1 MPLRRIAAALAVL
14 CLIVGPRVAPR
25 ATADPPRPTADRPIL
40 LEGVHVIPMTADTV
54 LRHQSVLVRDGRIE
68 WIAPAGSRKK
78 PGDAEVI
85 EGRGRYLMPG
95 LIDMHVHLSR
105 ADLPRYLENGI
116 TSVRNMWGH
125 EGITTLLAGIAD
137 GSIEGPA
144 IYSASPGLDGSPPQ
158 WPATIVIEDP
168 AQADSIV
175 AAQVAA
181 GWRFIKV
188 YSRLKPAVYDA
199 IVSSARRRGIRVIGH
214 VPQAVDV
221 HHALESGQSSIEH
234 FTGYDVLLS
243 PRHTGGTWG
252 WAEVDESRFA
262 ELAQATARAGTWNCP
277 TLTVYVALAKQ
288 HPPEM
293 AARVIAKR
301 RRFVK
306 ALLDAGAPLLAGTD
320 AGIDL
325 VPPGTSMHDELAEL
339 VAAGLTPYQAL
350 RAGTADAARFL
361 GQSGLGVI
369 TASARA
375 DLVLLSGNPLEDIR
389 AVAQPLGVMLRGRWT
404 GGKAA
409 GP

>member
-1 MPLRRIAAALAVL
+1 MPLRPAAAVLSLL
-14 CLIVGPRVAPR
+14 CLVVSPRV
-25 ATADPPRPTADRPIL
+25 RPHTGAELSRPGADRPIL
-40 LEGVHVIPMTADTV
+40 LEDVHVIPMTADTV
-54 LRHQSVLVRDGRIE
+54 LRHQSVLVRDGRIA
-68 WIAPAGSRKK
+68 WSAPAGTREK
-78 PGDAEVI
+78 PADTEVI
-85 EGRGRYLMPG
+85 EGRGRYVMPG

-105 ADLPRYLENGI
+105 ADLPRYLESGI

-125 EGITTLLAGIAD
+125 EGIMTLLTGIAD
-137 GSIEGPA
+137 GSIEGPT

-181 GWRFIKV
+181 SWRFIKV
-188 YSRLKPAVYDA
+188 YTRLRPSVYDA
-199 IVSSARRRGIRVIGH
+199 IAASARGRGIRVIGH

-221 HHALESGQSSIEH
+221 RHALESGQSSIEH

-252 WAEVDESRFA
+252 WADVDESRFA

-277 TLTVYVALAKQ
+277 TLTVYVALTKQ

-293 AARVIAKR
+293 AARVIANR

-339 VAAGLTPYQAL
+339 FAAGLTPYQAL

-369 TASARA
+369 TTGARA

-389 AVAQPLGVMLRGRWT
+389 AVARPLGVMLRGRWT
-404 GGKAA
+404 GGKAV
-409 GP
+409 GR